1 MTRKGKT
8 IQKYETGEH
17 RADIF
22 GHYERDYNRTGKV
35 PKGFH
40 V

>member
-1 MTRKGKT
+1 MPKKGKT
-8 IQKYETGEH
+8 IQRYEIGEH

-22 GHYERDYNRTGKV
+22 GHYERDYNETGKV

>member
-1 MTRKGKT
+1 MPRKGKT
-8 IQKYETGEH
+8 VQKSETGEH